1 MIGFLRGQVAH
12 KQPPFLLLDV
22 NGVGYELQAPMSTFY
37 ALPADDQSVTLYTH
51 MAIRDDAHVLYAFAN
66 LADRALFQNLLK
78 VSGIGGKIALAVLS
92 SMSSNEF
99 IAAVQNSDIAALGRI
114 PGIGKKTAERLVI
127 EMRDRLPQTTVNDG
141 KPDTLAAASTSQS
154 ANTAF
159 DDALGALLALGY
171 KQAEAQ
177 RMLQAIQ
184 HDGLSTEEMIRHA
197 LKTNK

>member
-1 MIGFLRGQVAH
+1 MIGFLRGNVVH

-37 ALPADDQSVTLYTH
+37 ALPADGQAVTLYTH

-66 LADRALFQNLLK
+66 LADRALFQSLLK

-92 SMSSNEF
+92 SMSSDEF
-99 IAAVQNSDIAALGRI
+99 ILAVQGSNIAALNRI

-127 EMRDRLPQTTVNDG
+127 EMRDRLPQAVDEGQQSATALATSTT
-141 KPDTLAAASTSQS
+141 KP
-154 ANTAF
+154 ANTAL

-171 KQAEAQ
+171 KPAEAQ
-177 RMLQAIQ
+177 RMLKGVDHA
-184 HDGLSTEEMIRHA
+184 DMPTEEIIRQA
-197 LKTNK
+197 LKARQ